1 MLIARVAAFNRTDR
15 LIDGSTLTRIYHR
28 GGWDWHVQSLLKFW
42 RVAAP
47 TEDDPTASL
56 LYMERT
62 GWVLEDSQRNR
73 SAAASAASAADG
85 EFVEMSIRYSF
96 PTQPSELW
104 QRVPPP
110 S

>member
-1 MLIARVAAFNRTDR
+1 MNCVRSSFDCIDR
-15 LIDGSTLTRIYHR
+15 LIAGSTLTRIYHR
-28 GGWDWHVQSLLKFW
+28 GGWDWHVQSFLKFW
-42 RVAAP
+42 RMAAP

-56 LYMERT
+56 LYIERT

-73 SAAASAASAADG
+73 SQSAASAANG